1 MILNLEVRVSSE
13 GAQLGIPFRQIV
25 VSTDPAGQLTVN
37 RSGLEYTG
45 LATPHQDWAEVVHP
59 DDREAETQAQL
70 RAMTG
75 RAADDLS
82 VLLRAA
88 DGTYH
93 AFLSHHEPMLGAHGG
108 FGGWVT
114 TYSGRAT
121 PSPPDR
127 EKGRETPVRAT
138 PGTPS
143 SGVALLD
150 AAGHVL
156 AANEAILGGGGAGQ
170 VLGRLLWETTLM
182 ADSEDHARLAR
193 TATERA
199 AAGAH
204 ARFTVLSVGP
214 GGQQLILDYSL
225 SPVRSEPEPAGRA
238 AMLEGMLALEV
249 RDVTEVSRLAAE
261 REQLLLELTL
271 ERARF
276 EAILA
281 QMPQGVVVADLHS
294 RRVSL
299 INTQMERILGGPLV
313 PGIPVSALELPSF
326 RPDGQPMSPAE
337 FPLTRALSGETIHGE
352 EFEILR
358 ADGGRAVVQESAAP
372 ILDRTGQVV
381 AAVLT
386 IDDLTERRRAEAE
399 VRRLS
404 ATVANAQEALRLYGG
419 GPVTPER
426 FTDLV
431 GELYTQLG
439 QPQLEGRLVALLLLH
454 ARPVSLG
461 EAARRL
467 GVSKV
472 AVSKVSNVMLEHGD
486 LQISKSF
493 SSREHLLALT
503 DHTYIR
509 DLSVRRVASWA
520 ISVLCDQLLAGGD
533 VELDAAQQ
541 IRGHL
546 EMHARTAEALGV
558 LLSPV
563 ELQQAQAMNSHM
575 NENWDAVSPRSER
588 DDPES

>member
-1 MILNLEVRVSSE
+1 M
-13 GAQLGIPFRQIV
+13 

-45 LATPHQDWAEVVHP
+45 LSAPHQDWAGVVHP
-59 DDREAETQAQL
+59 DDREAEARAQL

-75 RAADDLS
+75 RAAEAADDLS

-114 TYSGRAT
+114 TYSRAA
-121 PSPPDR
+121 PSPPNR
-127 EKGRETPVRAT
+127 ERGRETPVQVT
-138 PGTPS
+138 PGSPF

-150 AAGHVL
+150 AAGRVL
-156 AANEAILGGGGAGQ
+156 AVNEAILSAVGAGAGQ
-170 VLGRLLWETTLM
+170 VIGRLLWQTALM

-193 TATERA
+193 TAAERA
-199 AAGAH
+199 VAGAH
-204 ARFTVLSVGP
+204 ARFTALSVGP
-214 GGQQLILDYSL
+214 DGQQLTLEYSL
-225 SPVRSEPEPAGRA
+225 SPVRTDPDPTAGRA
-238 AMLEGMLALEV
+238 EIPAGMLVLVV

-326 RPDGQPMSPAE
+326 RPDGQSMSAAE
-337 FPLTRALSGETIHGE
+337 LPLTRALSGETIHGE

-426 FTDLV
+426 FTELV

-454 ARPVSLG
+454 AQPVSLG

-541 IRGHL
+541 IREHL
-546 EMHARTAEALGV
+546 EMHARTAEVLGV

-563 ELQQAQAMNSHM
+563 ELQQAQAMTSHRS
-575 NENWDAVSPRSER
+575 ENWDAVPPRSER